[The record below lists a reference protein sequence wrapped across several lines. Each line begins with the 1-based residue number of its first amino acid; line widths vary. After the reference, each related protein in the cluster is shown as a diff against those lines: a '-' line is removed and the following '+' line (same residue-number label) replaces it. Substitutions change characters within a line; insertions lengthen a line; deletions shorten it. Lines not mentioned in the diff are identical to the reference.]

1 MNNHLEIQNLTGV
14 NKATK
19 GEKSVVISKLLDK
32 VVIEFYFQEKYNTLK
47 LYLASEIDEANKDA
61 NTFLDFGLVL

>member
-1 MNNHLEIQNLTGV
+1 MSNHLEIQNLTGV

-19 GEKSVVISKLLDK
+19 GEKSVLISRLLDRI
-32 VVIEFYFQEKYNTLK
+32 VIEFYFQEKYNTLK

>member
-1 MNNHLEIQNLTGV
+1 MNNYLEIQNLTGV

>member
-1 MNNHLEIQNLTGV
+1 MNNHLEIQKLTGV

-47 LYLASEIDEANKDA
+47 LYLASEINEANKDA

>member
-1 MNNHLEIQNLTGV
+1 MSNHLEIQNLTGV

-19 GEKSVVISKLLDK
+19 GEKSVLISRLLDK
-32 VVIEFYFQEKYNTLK
+32 IVIEFYFQEKYNTLK